1 MVAGQAIDLSVA
13 GSTAMP
19 KASKAD
25 DETLRNLKTSA
36 LIRFSLRLGGML
48 SGANEK
54 QLRQALSVSRN
65 CWATLIRQAMM
76 CLIWRKT
83 PRFFRNSRVA
93 NYATELGVESAKK
106 RVAQLLAQA
115 KATLESEFGLCRAVF
130 VLSQLADYVGERKA

>member
-1 MVAGQAIDLSVA
+1 MVAGQAIDLSVV
-13 GSTAMP
+13 GSTVRP
-19 KASKAD
+19 KASHAD

-48 SGANEK
+48 SGAGEK
-54 QLRQALSVSRN
+54 QLQALS
-65 CWATLIRQAMM
+65 
-76 CLIWRKT
+76 
-83 PRFFRNSRVA
+83 RFAELLGDAYQTTDDMLDLEEDAALFRNSRVA